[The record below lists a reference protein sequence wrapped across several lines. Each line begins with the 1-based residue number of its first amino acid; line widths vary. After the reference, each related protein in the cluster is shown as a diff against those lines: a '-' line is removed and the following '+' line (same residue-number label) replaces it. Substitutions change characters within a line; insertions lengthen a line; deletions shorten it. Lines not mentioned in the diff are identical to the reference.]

1 MSTTVETP
9 AQPATGRRLASA
21 FSVPGT
27 GWRIV
32 AGKEFADHLLSAR
45 FFVLLVI
52 LGLAAA
58 TSVYAASSAI
68 RDVAG
73 QASGTPSLFLR
84 SFTVAP
90 DQVPPFYSL
99 VGFLVP
105 LLGIAFGFDA
115 VNAERA
121 QGTLPRLLA
130 QPIYRDDVVNG
141 KFAAGLAVIG
151 LILGAMTTIVAALAI
166 IRLGIV
172 PSAPEVVR
180 IVAWVIVSIVYVGF
194 WLAFATLCSVAL
206 RRAATSALVAI
217 GVWIAI
223 TIFANLVVSL
233 VAGVLAPAPPDA
245 TTSQLLSNAQ
255 LQELLARLSP
265 STLYQEATVVLLNPS
280 VRTIGVVLPQQVDRA
295 IPSTLSLDQS
305 LLLVWPQVVGLVGL
319 TVVSFA
325 IAYVLFMRQEIRA

>member
-1 MSTTVETP
+1 MAATP
-9 AQPATGRRLASA
+9 DIPDRAVVSRRRLPELTM
-21 FSVPGT
+21 PGV

-32 AGKEFADHLLSAR
+32 ARKELADHLLGIR
-45 FFVLLVI
+45 FVVLLII
-52 LGLAAA
+52 LGFAAA

-68 RDVAG
+68 RAVASD
-73 QASGTPSLFLR
+73 ASGTASLFLR
-84 SFTVAP
+84 SFAVAP
-90 DQVPPFYSL
+90 EQVPPFYAL

-105 LLGIAFGFDA
+105 LLGIAFGFDS
-115 VNAERA
+115 VNGERA

-130 QPIYRDDVVNG
+130 QPIYRDDVING

-151 LILGAMTTIVAALAI
+151 LIMTVMTTMVAALTI

-172 PSAPEVVR
+172 PSAGEVIR
-180 IVAWVIVSIVYVGF
+180 IVVWIVVSVVYVGF

-223 TIFANLVVSL
+223 AIFANLVVSL
-233 VAGVLAPAPPDA
+233 VAGVIAPAPADA
-245 TTSQLLSNAQ
+245 STSALLSNAQ

-265 STLYQEATVVLLNPS
+265 TTLYQEATVVLLNPGI
-280 VRTIGVVLPQQVDRA
+280 RTIGVILPQQADRA

-305 LLLVWPQVVGLVGL
+305 LLLVWPQVVALVGL
-319 TVVSFA
+319 TVASFA
-325 IAYVLFMRQEIRA
+325 LAYVLFMRQEVRA

>member
-1 MSTTVETP
+1 M
-9 AQPATGRRLASA
+9 
-21 FSVPGT
+21 PGV

-32 AGKEFADHLLSAR
+32 ARKELADHLLGVR
-45 FFVLLVI
+45 FVVLLII

-58 TSVYAASSAI
+58 TSVYAASGAI
-68 RDVAG
+68 RDVASN
-73 QASGTPSLFLR
+73 ASGTPSLFLR

-90 DQVPPFYSL
+90 DQVPPFYAL

-105 LLGIAFGFDA
+105 LLGIAFGFDS
-115 VNAERA
+115 VNGERA

-130 QPIYRDDVVNG
+130 QPIYRDDVING

-151 LILGAMTTIVAALAI
+151 LILTVMTTIVAALAI

-172 PSAPEVVR
+172 PSAGEVIR
-180 IVAWVIVSIVYVGF
+180 IVVWITVSVVYVGF

-223 TIFANLVVSL
+223 AIFANLVVSL
-233 VAGVLAPAPPDA
+233 VAGVIAPAPADA
-245 TTSQLLSNAQ
+245 SATAVLGNAQ
-255 LQELLARLSP
+255 LQEFLARLSP
-265 STLYQEATVVLLNPS
+265 TTLYQEATVVLFNPS
-280 VRTIGVVLPQQVDRA
+280 IRTIGVILPQQADRA

-305 LLLVWPQVVGLVGL
+305 LLLVWPQVVALVGL
-319 TVVSFA
+319 TVASFA
-325 IAYVLFMRQEIRA
+325 LAYVLFMRQEVRA